1 MSASPSLTSPFYS
14 PYGRLKRLPYLAW
27 MVSLF
32 FLIVFLFSWKTGG
45 AVAMC
50 TFLASVALMVVQTI
64 KRSRDAG
71 WHWFGTIL
79 VLAVLNGVGLMA
91 LMVWPSAKPS
101 EQSAGETTT
110 LGPQMRP

>member
-1 MSASPSLTSPFYS
+1 MSASPSPTSPFYS
-14 PYGRLKRLPYLAW
+14 PHGRLKRLPYLAW
-27 MVSLF
+27 MASLF
-32 FLIVFLFSWKTGG
+32 FLIVFLFSWESGG

-79 VLAVLNGVGLMA
+79 ALAVLNGVGLLA

-101 EQSAGETTT
+101 EQSSGEAAA
-110 LGPQMRP
+110 PA

>member
-1 MSASPSLTSPFYS
+1 MSASASLTSPFYS

-32 FLIVFLFSWKTGG
+32 FLIVFLFSWTSGG
-45 AVAMC
+45 AIAAC
-50 TFLASVALMVVQTI
+50 TFLASVALMIVQTI

-71 WHWFGTIL
+71 WHWFGL
-79 VLAVLNGVGLMA
+79 LLALAILNGVGLMA

-101 EQSAGETTT
+101 EQSAGAATAAD
-110 LGPQMRP
+110 